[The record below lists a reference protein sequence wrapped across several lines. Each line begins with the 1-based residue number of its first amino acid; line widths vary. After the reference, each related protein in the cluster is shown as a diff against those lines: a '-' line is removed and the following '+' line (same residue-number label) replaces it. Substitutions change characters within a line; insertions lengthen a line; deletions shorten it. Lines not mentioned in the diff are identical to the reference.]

1 MYDSETGM
9 EFKVETKDSCRPLFR
24 YEARQ
29 NKAKSLTEGR
39 PIFEQ
44 RAYVQIL
51 SPGDTK
57 NIIDTPVS
65 DEHKKRWPDQW
76 DAFQKGSE
84 PPIDGT
90 PINEWPRLNMVQV
103 HELKAVN
110 IFTIEQLAELSDN
123 AAQASMGLATL
134 KKHAEVYLAKSK
146 DDGVVFEALDK
157 VEKLTEKME
166 ALVEEN
172 KMLRAQADMQQKT
185 KRKRK
190 LDVSTDDSPS
200 DSG

>member
-1 MYDSETGM
+1 MYDNDTGM
-9 EFKVETKDSCRPLFR
+9 DFNVETKDTCRPLFR
-24 YEARQ
+24 YEAVQ
-29 NKAKSLTEGR
+29 NKAKSSKEGR
-39 PIFEQ
+39 PIFDQ

-57 NIIDTPVS
+57 NIIDTPVQ
-65 DEHKKRWPDQW
+65 DEHKKRWPNQW
-76 DAFQKGSE
+76 EAFEKGSE
-84 PPIDGT
+84 QPVEGT
-90 PINEWPRLNMVQV
+90 PINEWPRLNMAQV

-157 VEKLTEKME
+157 VEKLEDKME
-166 ALVEEN
+166 ALIEEN
-172 KMLRAQADMQQKT
+172 KLLRAQAELSQKT
-185 KRKRK
+185 KRRRK
-190 LDVSTDDSPS
+190 TDVSTDDSAS